1 MNVLEVLIKGN
12 SSSLVSEA
20 RKGESSLEGLKRS
33 TEGIGKSLETFGEI
47 GAALGLSF
55 AAFGSIGAGV
65 EALNKV
71 FETGKELRSQARM
84 TGESITNLVAIKRA
98 YDEAGM
104 EAGNMTRHME
114 MLDAALGGVNEQG
127 EPNKKV
133 FEDLGISMEWL
144 KTLDY
149 PGRIKAISDAM
160 ANLSHAQKS
169 ARMREMFGKGGF
181 ELMGLVEDPKII
193 KDAQKDT
200 SARGSFQQ
208 EHNESF
214 TEVANTEEKA
224 KENISDFF
232 LGMGPGIADAIKPL
246 LEVISKLDMLEVGQS
261 FARGID
267 PFVKGVSAAAVIIVD
282 ICQDIYNVGAVVV
295 DIVKG
300 IIGQIVATVAILGQ
314 NFSTIVSSVG
324 KGIKDGFLGAVESL
338 AGGMISALA
347 KPISYFK
354 AGLTWA
360 FEQAVSGLS
369 KIPGLNKLLGVEGHK
384 SRSFDEILAEDDG
397 SAMAKKGDDLKESG
411 KKHFAA
417 MNEDLSPLSGIGAG
431 ITEAGSSLGEDMDN
445 SIRNDIDAMEKSNKN
460 TAEALSKLFSY
471 QASESSKQEGR
482 ESGSGTRPG
491 SGSDSGKEK
500 PDTDRLAR
508 IGGFIGGG
516 GRQIEDSRKTAEAT
530 ATMAKILQQIQ
541 TGGLKMIMDAVNTG
555 GGDAFAHP

>member
-1 MNVLEVLIKGN
+1 
-12 SSSLVSEA
+12 
-20 RKGESSLEGLKRS
+20 
-33 TEGIGKSLETFGEI
+33 
-47 GAALGLSF
+47 
-55 AAFGSIGAGV
+55 
-65 EALNKV
+65 
-71 FETGKELRSQARM
+71 
-84 TGESITNLVAIKRA
+84 
-98 YDEAGM
+98 
-104 EAGNMTRHME
+104 
-114 MLDAALGGVNEQG
+114 
-127 EPNKKV
+127 
-133 FEDLGISMEWL
+133 
-144 KTLDY
+144 
-149 PGRIKAISDAM
+149 
-160 ANLSHAQKS
+160 
-169 ARMREMFGKGGF
+169 
-181 ELMGLVEDPKII
+181 
-193 KDAQKDT
+193 
-200 SARGSFQQ
+200 
-208 EHNESF
+208 
-214 TEVANTEEKA
+214 
-224 KENISDFF
+224 
-232 LGMGPGIADAIKPL
+232 
-246 LEVISKLDMLEVGQS
+246 
-261 FARGID
+261 
-267 PFVKGVSAAAVIIVD
+267 
-282 ICQDIYNVGAVVV
+282 
-295 DIVKG
+295 
-300 IIGQIVATVAILGQ
+300 
-314 NFSTIVSSVG
+314 
-324 KGIKDGFLGAVESL
+324 
-338 AGGMISALA
+338 MISALA